1 MRKTSSL
8 LQGDKECA
16 PQDEH
21 KEEDE
26 IGDSGDDAPM
36 TSSPKTSS
44 PSKDRASK
52 RRRRNPETE
61 SEPQHQPEPVSTE
74 GTEDTK
80 DTEDTEDTEDEED
93 EADTEGSRGID
104 SSSAQ
109 AKGVPSI
116 QEYRKR
122 IDADRHPLERYKAH
136 RDVTQTR
143 IDEKNTL
150 DKALEL
156 ATSNRDSIRDAKRT
170 SDEENRK
177 AEQADEE
184 MTAAKAREDEHAASE
199 PALQAEVAPMERS
212 ITLCEEKIA
221 KGEKDMGATL
231 CLQSAQRLSLEDL
244 RTRPAEQVNKLQLLL
259 NDFER
264 DFYKL

>member
-8 LQGDKECA
+8 LQGDKECV

-21 KEEDE
+21 QEEDE

-61 SEPQHQPEPVSTE
+61 SEPQHQPEP
-74 GTEDTK
+74 
-80 DTEDTEDTEDEED
+80 
-93 EADTEGSRGID
+93 
-104 SSSAQ
+104 
-109 AKGVPSI
+109 PSI

-184 MTAAKAREDEHAASE
+184 MTAAKAREDGHAASE

-244 RTRPAEQVNKLQLLL
+244 RTRPAEQVNELQLLL

>member
-1 MRKTSSL
+1 MKRTQRALEASTL
-8 LQGDKECA
+8 PA
-16 PQDEH
+16 PKQ
-21 KEEDE
+21 K
-26 IGDSGDDAPM
+26 
-36 TSSPKTSS
+36 
-44 PSKDRASK
+44 
-52 RRRRNPETE
+52 
-61 SEPQHQPEPVSTE
+61 
-74 GTEDTK
+74 
-80 DTEDTEDTEDEED
+80 
-93 EADTEGSRGID
+93 
-104 SSSAQ
+104 
-109 AKGVPSI
+109 PSI

>member
-21 KEEDE
+21 QEEDE
-26 IGDSGDDAPM
+26 IGDSGDDVPM

-61 SEPQHQPEPVSTE
+61 SEPQHQPEPVI
-74 GTEDTK
+74 
-80 DTEDTEDTEDEED
+80 TEDTEDTEATDDTEDEED
-93 EADTEGSRGID
+93 EEDEEDTEGSRGIS

-109 AKGVPSI
+109 AKCV
-116 QEYRKR
+116 
-122 IDADRHPLERYKAH
+122 
-136 RDVTQTR
+136 TR

-177 AEQADEE
+177 VEQAD
-184 MTAAKAREDEHAASE
+184 DE